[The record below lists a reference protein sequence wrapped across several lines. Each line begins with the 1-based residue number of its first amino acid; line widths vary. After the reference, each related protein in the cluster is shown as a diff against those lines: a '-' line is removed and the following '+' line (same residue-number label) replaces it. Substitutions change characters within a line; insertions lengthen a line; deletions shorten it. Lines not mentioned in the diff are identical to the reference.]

1 MATHGAMPAVIG
13 RADDSALKLAELSVE
28 GMTCA
33 ACSGAVERALKQ
45 MNGVE
50 QAEFLCGRG
59 AMGGQWLTDQRKGR
73 HLPQPETIFSVSQVT
88 SIKCSFMIKGCIIHT
103 LIII

>member
-1 MATHGAMPAVIG
+1 MPAVIG

-50 QAEFLCGRG
+50 QADFFLEG
-59 AMGGQWLTDQRKGR
+59 AIGWLYLEGTVIN
-73 HLPQPETIFSVSQVT
+73 LP
-88 SIKCSFMIKGCIIHT
+88 
-103 LIII
+103 

>member
-50 QAEFLCGRG
+50 QADFFLEG
-59 AMGGQWLTDQRKGR
+59 AIG
-73 HLPQPETIFSVSQVT
+73 
-88 SIKCSFMIKGCIIHT
+88 
-103 LIII
+103 

>member
-1 MATHGAMPAVIG
+1 MSSDAELLLDTASALQRAFDSTCCMATHGATPAVIG
-13 RADDSALKLAELSVE
+13 RADDPALKLAELSVE

-50 QAEFLCGRG
+50 QAEFSFGRAIG
-59 AMGGQWLTDQRKGR
+59 
-73 HLPQPETIFSVSQVT
+73 
-88 SIKCSFMIKGCIIHT
+88 
-103 LIII
+103 

>member
-50 QAEFLCGRG
+50 QADFFF
-59 AMGGQWLTDQRKGR
+59 GGGHWLTLSGGYRN
-73 HLPQPETIFSVSQVT
+73 
-88 SIKCSFMIKGCIIHT
+88 
-103 LIII
+103 

>member
-1 MATHGAMPAVIG
+1 MPAVIG

-50 QAEFLCGRG
+50 QADIFWRG
-59 AMGGQWLTDQRKGR
+59 AIGWLYLEGTVIN
-73 HLPQPETIFSVSQVT
+73 LP
-88 SIKCSFMIKGCIIHT
+88 
-103 LIII
+103 